1 MLDATTFAQHHP
13 GGAGLILNYRSKD
26 ITQEMEAHYPLS
38 LIMANTMV
46 VGKFK
51 KEDGGP
57 KPKVENSK
65 VYSVVVPCY
74 MQEGVTIRPASVR
87 VGVY

>member
-1 MLDATTFAQHHP
+1 MEKNLTFKNFNEIEEYAAKTNRVLVVFDDYVLDATTFAQHHP

-26 ITQEMEAHYPLS
+26 ITEEMKTHFPLS

-51 KEDGGP
+51 K
-57 KPKVENSK
+57 
-65 VYSVVVPCY
+65 
-74 MQEGVTIRPASVR
+74 
-87 VGVY
+87 